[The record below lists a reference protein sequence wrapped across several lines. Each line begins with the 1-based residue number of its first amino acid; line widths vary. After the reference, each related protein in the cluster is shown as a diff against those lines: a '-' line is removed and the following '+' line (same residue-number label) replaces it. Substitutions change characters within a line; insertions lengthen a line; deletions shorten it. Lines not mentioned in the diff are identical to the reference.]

1 MWYVVTAR
9 YISTSPRQK
18 LRNNIDVIDYFAG
31 DNEIYEYAKERCIK
45 GYWYRYRGYFG
56 SEISISYRCRPWK
69 YRPSSNTE
77 VVWSGWSVG
86 DSRSRIT
93 AEVMSLFRW
102 NLLLLLVLPMGKKFI
117 NFWWWSGPGYEFR
130 THFHFH
136 YRCGIEDFR
145 RFISISDT
153 VANSAFHPYGVD
165 KTSTNLL
172 GWGEG
177 HLCRV
182 ADNTLCDPIDKWRP
196 IVLRWIHKELC
207 V

>member
-1 MWYVVTAR
+1 
-9 YISTSPRQK
+9 
-18 LRNNIDVIDYFAG
+18 
-31 DNEIYEYAKERCIK
+31 
-45 GYWYRYRGYFG
+45 
-56 SEISISYRCRPWK
+56 
-69 YRPSSNTE
+69 
-77 VVWSGWSVG
+77 
-86 DSRSRIT
+86 
-93 AEVMSLFRW
+93 MSLFRW

-165 KTSTNLL
+165 KSSTNLL

-182 ADNTLCDPIDKWRP
+182 ADNTVWSHWQVAPHSFEMNSQRTMR
-196 IVLRWIHKELC
+196 IVLFFNCWPIFTTFGEMTDSESTTFWSDPLDIRIWIRINPEIPIWILDLNRGSVLAVVEVC
-207 V
+207 ILWAQSS